1 MTIIK
6 KILSLLFLFVLFI
19 GVVACNKDV
28 AKEANIEKFVRDYSM
43 ERYNVKNPSNPPTSD
58 EIANNVKEYLS
69 KDEYDTQIANRY
81 YSIPSMVAKEINKS
95 IEVQDLNL
103 EEKIKN
109 DDSTIVYKYTLKF
122 KLYDEK
128 SSEVYDKEGE
138 LTISTKDNQL
148 KITRDFSRGVEID
161 GLDGGL

>member
-1 MTIIK
+1 
-6 KILSLLFLFVLFI
+6 
-19 GVVACNKDV
+19 
-28 AKEANIEKFVRDYSM
+28 
-43 ERYNVKNPSNPPTSD
+43 
-58 EIANNVKEYLS
+58 
-69 KDEYDTQIANRY
+69 
-81 YSIPSMVAKEINKS
+81 MVAKEINKS

-109 DDSTIVYKYTLKF
+109 DDSTIDYKYTLKF

-128 SSEVYDKEGE
+128 SSKVYDKEGE

>member
-1 MTIIK
+1 ME

-19 GVVACNKDV
+19 GVVACDKDMP
-28 AKEANIEKFVRDYSM
+28 KEANIEKFVRDYSM

-103 EEKIKN
+103 EEKNKN
-109 DDSTIVYKYTLKF
+109 DDSTIDYKYTLKI
-122 KLYDEK
+122 KVYDEK
-128 SSEVYDKEGE
+128 SSKVYDKEGE
-138 LTISTKDNQL
+138 LTISTKDNLL

-161 GLDGGL
+161 GVDGGL